1 MFNNIFEFYKT
12 NDIILQ
18 KTFTYYI
25 ITVIVFIVLQIFNFA
40 VLKSRYLKISFL
52 TKKVLNNTEDIKNI
66 RKGILYRAVMKYIS
80 IASKGVVAN
89 AEIIAEGEMSGIKI
103 LFFNLDKLIKFYS
116 GIEFIAVIFGVM
128 FWFSFEYNSIWI
140 LSSAISFIL
149 LKLTELFFS
158 VSYVR
163 NAMKYKIIDYLQN
176 EIGKFYANDLSSVIN
191 GLKFEVK
198 NLESAVAA
206 FREGNTD
213 NAILI
218 NAIREQFNYIEN
230 NQDLLKDS
238 LNSYEI
244 SLEEITSRLG
254 EALSSIVEFQIQKTY
269 SNLSETVSEDI
280 NKFNLIRNDIATK
293 IDMVIDKLNS

>member
-25 ITVIVFIVLQIFNFA
+25 ITIIVFILLQIFNFA
-40 VLKSRYLKISFL
+40 VLKARYFKISFL
-52 TKKVLNNTEDIKNI
+52 TKKVLNNTEDIKNV
-66 RKGILYRAVMKYIS
+66 RKGILKRAAIKYIS
-80 IASKGVVAN
+80 IASKGVVVN
-89 AEIIAEGEMSGIKI
+89 AEVIAEGEMSTIKI
-103 LFFNLDKLIKFYS
+103 LFVNLDRLIKFYS

-128 FWFSFEYNSIWI
+128 FWLSFEYNSIWI
-140 LSSAISFIL
+140 LSSAVSFIL

-158 VSYVR
+158 VSHVR

-191 GLKFEVK
+191 GLKLEVK
-198 NLESAVAA
+198 NLENAVAA
-206 FREGNTD
+206 FKEGNTD

-238 LNSYEI
+238 LNSYEL

-280 NKFNLIRNDIATK
+280 NKFNLIRNDIVTK
-293 IDMVIDKLNS
+293 IDMVINKLNS

>member
-18 KTFTYYI
+18 KTFTYYV
-25 ITVIVFIVLQIFNFA
+25 ITIIVFILLQIFNFA
-40 VLKSRYLKISFL
+40 VLKSRYLKILFL
-52 TKKVLNNTEDIKNI
+52 TKKVLNNPEDIKNI
-66 RKGILYRAVMKYIS
+66 RKGILYRAAMKYIS

-89 AEIIAEGEMSGIKI
+89 AETIAEGEISGIKI

-128 FWFSFEYNSIWI
+128 FWLSFEYNSIWI
-140 LSSAISFIL
+140 LSAAISFIL

-158 VSYVR
+158 ISYVR

-198 NLESAVAA
+198 NLENAVAA
-206 FREGNTD
+206 FKEGNTD

-238 LNSYEI
+238 LNSYEL

-269 SNLSETVSEDI
+269 SSLSETVSEDI

-293 IDMVIDKLNS
+293 IDTVINKLNS

>member
-52 TKKVLNNTEDIKNI
+52 TKKVLNSTEDIKNI

-230 NQDLLKDS
+230 KQDL
-238 LNSYEI
+238 
-244 SLEEITSRLG
+244 
-254 EALSSIVEFQIQKTY
+254 
-269 SNLSETVSEDI
+269 
-280 NKFNLIRNDIATK
+280 
-293 IDMVIDKLNS
+293 

>member
-1 MFNNIFEFYKT
+1 
-12 NDIILQ
+12 
-18 KTFTYYI
+18 
-25 ITVIVFIVLQIFNFA
+25 
-40 VLKSRYLKISFL
+40 
-52 TKKVLNNTEDIKNI
+52 
-66 RKGILYRAVMKYIS
+66 
-80 IASKGVVAN
+80 
-89 AEIIAEGEMSGIKI
+89 
-103 LFFNLDKLIKFYS
+103 
-116 GIEFIAVIFGVM
+116 
-128 FWFSFEYNSIWI
+128 
-140 LSSAISFIL
+140 
-149 LKLTELFFS
+149 
-158 VSYVR
+158 
-163 NAMKYKIIDYLQN
+163 MKYKIIDYLQN